1 MEPFSKNER
10 AQLARFYGE
19 LWAHRLT
26 FHLAHLP
33 LYALRRTEYM
43 ARRLGRI
50 VLRFEAWKGDRR

>member
-1 MEPFSKNER
+1 MELFSKNEH

-33 LYALRRTEYM
+33 LYGLRCTGYMIRGLRR
-43 ARRLGRI
+43 I
-50 VLRFEAWKGDRR
+50 VVG